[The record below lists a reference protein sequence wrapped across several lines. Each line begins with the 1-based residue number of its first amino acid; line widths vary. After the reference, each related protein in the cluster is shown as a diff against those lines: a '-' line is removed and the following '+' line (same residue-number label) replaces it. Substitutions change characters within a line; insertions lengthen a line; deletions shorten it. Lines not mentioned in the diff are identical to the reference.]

1 MYIIKNA
8 LRCIGRA
15 KGRNILIGVIVL
27 VIAVSACLGLSI
39 RQAAESAKAETMEEL
54 IITATI
60 SYDRQAAMSQM
71 GQPDEPED
79 QEQGNNRGQG
89 GFNRENFAGL
99 LGTEQSL
106 TLEEYET
113 YAGAES
119 VKDFYYVI
127 SASLNG
133 TEDLQPVSDEDTA
146 DSENEE
152 DSTNDNNEENN
163 NGNNNRPNN
172 MGGFGGGFG
181 QQMWGAQSDFSI
193 EGYSSDAAMTSFVD
207 GTASVVDGV
216 VFDENTSELQCIISE
231 VLALYNNVS
240 VGDTITLCNPNN
252 EEEVYEFKVVGV
264 YENTAAVDNSFSIMG
279 STSSDPDNKIYTSY
293 AALQSIV
300 DASEES
306 AETLTDENTGRE
318 FDTALTSSL
327 TATYVFADAESYR
340 QFEEDVRT
348 LGLSEEYMV
357 TSGDLTSFEN
367 SMVPLETLST
377 MAGYFL
383 IVILIIGAIILVVL
397 NVFNVRERKYEI
409 GALTAMGM
417 KKWKVALQFLTEIF
431 VVTMVAVIIG
441 AAIGAASSVSV
452 TNTLLA
458 NQVASQNDR
467 SEQVNQNFGRE
478 NNGQV
483 SDRGNWGN
491 RGNREETGDTEL
503 PDDVRENM
511 WGGGNRNNANNNPFA
526 SVFGED
532 SAVTEYITQ
541 IDSAMN
547 LTVVWQ
553 LLLIAILLTLVS
565 GAVSMLFIMRYDP
578 LKILANRD

>member
-39 RQAAESAKAETMEEL
+39 RQAAESAKVETMEEL

-60 SYDRQAAMSQM
+60 SYDRQSAMDQA
-71 GQPDEPED
+71 GQ
-79 QEQGNNRGQG
+79 RGEG

-99 LGTEQSL
+99 MGTDQSL

-146 DSENEE
+146 DDEDEEE
-152 DSTNDNNEENN
+152 DINSTEETDNDEEDN

-231 VLALYNNVS
+231 VLALYNNIS

-300 DASEES
+300 EASEES

-327 TATYVFADAESYR
+327 TATYVFADADSYR

-357 TSGDLTSFEN
+357 TSSDLTSFEN

-467 SEQVNQNFGRE
+467 SEQMNQNFGRE
-478 NNGQV
+478 NNGQMG
-483 SDRGNWGN
+483 DWGN
-491 RGNREETGDTEL
+491 RGNRNENSDTEM

-511 WGGGNRNNANNNPFA
+511 WGGGNRGNTNNNPFA

-553 LLLIAILLTLVS
+553 LLLIAVMLTLVS